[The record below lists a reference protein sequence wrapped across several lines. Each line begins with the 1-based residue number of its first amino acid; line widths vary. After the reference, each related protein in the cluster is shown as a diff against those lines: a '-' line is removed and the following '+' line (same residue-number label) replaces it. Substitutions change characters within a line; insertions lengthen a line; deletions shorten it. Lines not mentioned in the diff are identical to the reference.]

1 MRFSFTLSNEI
12 LRKVLPFLEW
22 WVGELRQILHP
33 ALRFFEE
40 EKSLALLQLNEEC
53 VEVCLSTTSGKEI
66 QRDSFPKSF
75 SNLNAEEVAK
85 IRQMVERA
93 QVALSLPTNEIC
105 LIECAHLGA
114 KAPTEESVKYRLLQE
129 SPIDVQQ
136 VAFSWRSRVDE
147 VAGGFSGTKLEIALC
162 RKLVLGR
169 TLEAAGHYGLVVS
182 AVGYAIPGCKSLEWM
197 FPIPRAGGIAFS
209 FNEYKNRLLII
220 GLLVWPILAM
230 TLAGL
235 VSAIQLRAIQ
245 SDLNI
250 QRSMLKS
257 SETLL
262 HRRAE
267 LVAVHGA
274 LEQAV
279 ALPGVVNVL
288 DELGRLLPSS
298 AWMTEIRIEGRSMH
312 LIGFSEDTTAAVKA
326 LAASKQIRDPR
337 LGSVS
342 SPNAGIS
349 MSQFELTATLEKKR

>member
-1 MRFSFTLSNEI
+1 MRFSFTLGDKI
-12 LRKVLPFLEW
+12 LRKVVPFLEW
-22 WVGELRQILHP
+22 WVDELRQILHP
-33 ALRFFEE
+33 ALRFIEE
-40 EKSLALLQLNEEC
+40 EKSLVLLQLNDEC
-53 VEVCLSTTSGKEI
+53 VNVCISTTNGKEI
-66 QRDSFPKSF
+66 QRESFPKSF
-75 SNLNAEEVAK
+75 SNLNAEDVAK

-93 QVALSLPTNEIC
+93 KVALSLPTNEIC
-105 LIECAHLGA
+105 LIECAHLGG

-136 VAFSWRSRVDE
+136 VAFSWRSRVGE
-147 VAGGFSGTKLEIALC
+147 VAGGSSGTKLEIALC

-169 TLEAAGHYGLVVS
+169 ILEAAGRYGLVVS
-182 AVGYAIPGCKSLEWM
+182 TVGYAIPGCKSLEWM
-197 FPIPRAGGIAFS
+197 FPIPRAGGISFS
-209 FNEYKNRLLII
+209 FSAYKNRLLIL

-230 TLAGL
+230 ALVGL
-235 VSAIQLRAIQ
+235 VSVAQLHAVQ

-274 LEQAV
+274 LAQVV
-279 ALPGVVNVL
+279 ALPCVVNVL

-312 LIGFSEDTTAAVKA
+312 LIGFSEDTTSAVRA
-326 LAASKQIRDPR
+326 LSASKQIRDTR

-342 SPNAGIS
+342 SPNAGIP
-349 MSQFELTATLEKKR
+349 MSQFEMTATLEKKR